1 MTTPIPKGFRLF
13 RLMHKPL
20 PRHNTSSWTKRYGVE
35 DYYVGARAVHSSGN
49 VVELVRVRQSE
60 EGVTAL
66 VRFSNGAL
74 RWVTPAESLW
84 RPVGETQG

>member
-1 MTTPIPKGFRLF
+1 MTTTIPRGFRLF

-49 VVELVRVRQSE
+49 VVELVRVRRSAA
-60 EGVTAL
+60 GMTAL

-74 RWVTPAESLW
+74 RWVAPEESLW
-84 RPVGETQG
+84 CPVGETQG